1 LNIQSLA
8 DVWFLACRN
17 IVPPL
22 KGMSNAELEK
32 AANQVLVPLDVVG
45 ERQFYLSL
53 RHGRFL
59 QKELLFQLLHGTL
72 DLTNAQSFPTRQ
84 QMAPPGTQKVE
95 VEDDSH
101 EEKSSIS

>member
-32 AANQVLVPLDVVG
+32 AANQVLVPLDG
-45 ERQFYLSL
+45 NF
-53 RHGRFL
+53 
-59 QKELLFQLLHGTL
+59 KLHHT
-72 DLTNAQSFPTRQ
+72 
-84 QMAPPGTQKVE
+84 V
-95 VEDDSH
+95 
-101 EEKSSIS
+101 